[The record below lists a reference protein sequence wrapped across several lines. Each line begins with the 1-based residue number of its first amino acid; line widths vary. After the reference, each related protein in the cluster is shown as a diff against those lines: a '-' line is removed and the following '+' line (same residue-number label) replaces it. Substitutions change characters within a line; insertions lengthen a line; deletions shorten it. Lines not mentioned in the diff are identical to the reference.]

1 MGLVSRCNSTGKS
14 SPVVAVVGGG
24 AAGITAAISA
34 SCKGA
39 GVIILERMDRVGK
52 KILATGNGR
61 CNLSNT
67 DLDISNYFGSNPKF
81 AYSALK
87 RFDFQ
92 RTMEFFDRLGV
103 TCKVEECGKVFPV
116 SDQSSSVLDVL
127 RHELEVAGVKTV
139 CDAEVKK
146 ITGSKGNFTLHLG
159 NGSNVAA
166 HRIIIATGGRAAPS
180 LGSNGSGYALAQ
192 KMGHSIVEPF
202 PALVQLKLDAP
213 YLKQI
218 KGIKFVGGA
227 EIIVGKRLLA
237 GAEGEILFTDY
248 GISGPPILS
257 LSRAAGDWLRRGEK
271 VILKI
276 CIINYKSR
284 KELDAYLYDRL
295 KKQSHKN
302 LAFSFVGFINKRLVP
317 VLLREA
323 GIVDVNKNAGQVTAE
338 ERNNIAGILQNW
350 RFEVTGTNPWQSAQV
365 TAGGVDVRD
374 INQKTMESRL
384 TPGVFFAGEIMDI
397 DGACGGYNLQW
408 AWSSGFVAGECA
420 ASL

>member
-1 MGLVSRCNSTGKS
+1 MAGKS

-24 AAGITAAISA
+24 AAGLTAAISA
-34 SCKGA
+34 RHKGA
-39 GVIILERMDRVGK
+39 GVVILERMDRVGK

-67 DLDISNYFGSNPKF
+67 HLDIGNYFGSNPKF
-81 AYSALK
+81 AYSALS
-87 RFDFQ
+87 RFGFQ
-92 RTMEFFDRLGV
+92 KTVEFFDRLGV
-103 TCKVEECGKVFPV
+103 TCKVEEGGKVFPV
-116 SDQSSSVLDVL
+116 SDQASSVLDVL
-127 RHELEVAGVKTV
+127 RHELEVIGVETV
-139 CDAEVKK
+139 CQAEVKN
-146 ITGSKGNFTLHLG
+146 IAGSKGNFTLHLG
-159 NGSNVAA
+159 DGNSVAA
-166 HRIIIATGGRAAPS
+166 QRVVIAAGGRAAPG

-192 KMGHSIVEPF
+192 KLGHRIVDTF
-202 PALVQLKLDAP
+202 PALVQLKLDST

-218 KGIKFVGGA
+218 KGIKFIGSA
-227 EIIVGKRLLA
+227 EIMAGNKSLA

-257 LSRAAGDWLRRGEK
+257 LSRTAGDWLRRGEK

-276 CIINYKSR
+276 CLINYKSR
-284 KELDAYLYDRL
+284 EELEAYLSDRL

-302 LAFSFVGFINKRLVP
+302 LDFSFVGFINKRLVP

-323 GIVDVNKNAGQVTAE
+323 GIPDVKKNAGRVTAE
-338 ERNNIAGILQNW
+338 EKNNIAQILQNW

-374 INQKTMESRL
+374 INQKTMESKL
-384 TPGVFFAGEIMDI
+384 TPGLFFAGEIMDI

-408 AWSSGFVAGECA
+408 AWSSGYIAGESA
-420 ASL
+420 ALS